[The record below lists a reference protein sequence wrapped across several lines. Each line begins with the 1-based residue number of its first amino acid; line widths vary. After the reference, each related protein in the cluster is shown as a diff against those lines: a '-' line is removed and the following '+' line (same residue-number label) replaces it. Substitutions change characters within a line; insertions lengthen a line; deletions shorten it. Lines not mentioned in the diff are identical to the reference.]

1 MQVTVGQ
8 LTFNAYA
15 VNVARLIGTTAGY
28 DIDVE
33 PMAPGTVKVTA
44 TDKNGH
50 SLRASGSTEEAACL
64 KIINK
69 LAEVMNGR

>member
-28 DIDVE
+28 DIDLE
-33 PMAPGTVKVTA
+33 PMAPGTVRVTA
-44 TDKNGH
+44 TSQSGQT
-50 SLRASGSTEEAACL
+50 LRATGHDAEAACL
-64 KIINK
+64 NIINK